1 MKQSAV
7 ELKKRNNRRDGML
20 SMENKEW
27 MTKMVCYLRTRSV
40 EEKRLEDIRQDITD
54 MLLEAQDR
62 GESANQVLG
71 GNYQQFC
78 DEIIDSLGEH
88 EEDVKTKRSFEIF
101 VAWLPWL
108 GMFVSGFVSFLAVW
122 KGHVWSLE
130 EWLYTMLYLALHVI
144 IALVIKVC
152 TTKVLDIRMKYFFEG
167 KKIWVPVLT
176 TLFFLVGQGMFYLE

>member
-7 ELKKRNNRRDGML
+7 ELKNRNNRRDRML

-27 MTKMVCYLRTRSV
+27 MTKIVCYLRTRSV
-40 EEKRLEDIRQDITD
+40 EEKKLEDIRQDITD

-78 DEIIDSLGEH
+78 DEIVDSLGEH
-88 EEDVKTKRSFEIF
+88 EEDVKSKQNFGIF

-108 GMFVSGFVSFLAVW
+108 GMLVSGFAAFMAVW

-130 EWLYTMLYLALHVI
+130 EWLYTMVYLVFQVV

-152 TTKVLDIRMKYFFEG
+152 TKKVLDVPMKYFFEG
-167 KKIWVPVLT
+167 KRIWVSALT
-176 TLFFLVGQGMFYLE
+176 TLFFLVGQGMFYLS